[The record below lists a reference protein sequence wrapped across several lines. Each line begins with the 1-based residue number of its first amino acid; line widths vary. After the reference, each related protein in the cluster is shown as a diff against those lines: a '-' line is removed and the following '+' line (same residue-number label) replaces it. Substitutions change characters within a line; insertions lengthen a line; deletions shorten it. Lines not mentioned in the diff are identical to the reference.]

1 VPASVAPFAGS
12 YSIAQWSLPGGTRRL
27 TWVVRHASCRLPCWY
42 PRTADPGPTL
52 SASANSTTIRRLAG
66 FFGREGPAMCVPRY
80 AVSPME
86 RLVSLRDTTG
96 HGKPAPWQE
105 TARTP
110 PTETETSIA
119 PAVGMYRVQNGEI
132 GCDGVGRRRAGG
144 SETCE
149 LCNPRGNILVC

>member
-1 VPASVAPFAGS
+1 TRQERYHGLAHRVTRCATPTIRQTSFARFYSLNQTPTQEMPASVAPFAGS

-27 TWVVRHASCRLPCWY
+27 TWVVRHASCPLPCWY

-66 FFGREGPAMCVPRY
+66 FFGREGPTMCVPRY

-96 HGKPAPWQE
+96 HGKPAPWQG

-119 PAVGMYRVQNGEI
+119 PA
-132 GCDGVGRRRAGG
+132 
-144 SETCE
+144 
-149 LCNPRGNILVC
+149 